1 MPIIKP
7 LETKSNQSALFKVL
21 FLVTLIGTGILL
33 DKIFTKQKVEIPS
46 ILGKSQEIKLP
57 TQEKIIEQIQGNDI
71 IKDSIKKVED
81 MGGIVLGEA
90 TDTLTKL
97 TSDAGSLVSNVVY
110 ENTIGKVIEQI
121 VKLPKD
127 QQEKIKE
134 QICK

>member
-1 MPIIKP
+1 
-7 LETKSNQSALFKVL
+7 
-21 FLVTLIGTGILL
+21 LL

-121 VKLPKD
+121 VKLPQD
-127 QQEKIKE
+127 QQEKIKA

>member
-1 MPIIKP
+1 MIIKP
-7 LETKSNQSALFKVL
+7 LEKKSNQSALFRVL

-33 DKIFTKQKVEIPS
+33 DRIFIKQKAEIPS
-46 ILGKSQEIKLP
+46 ILGKSQVIKFP
-57 TQEKIIEQIQGNDI
+57 TQEKIVEQIQGSDLV
-71 IKDSIKKVED
+71 KDSIKKVED
-81 MGGIVLGEA
+81 IGGVVLGEA

-110 ENTIGKVIEQI
+110 NNTIGKVVEQI

-127 QQEKIKE
+127 QQDKIKE

>member
-1 MPIIKP
+1 MIIKP
-7 LETKSNQSALFKVL
+7 LEKKSNQSALFRVL

-33 DKIFTKQKVEIPS
+33 DRIFIKQKAEIPS
-46 ILGKSQEIKLP
+46 ILGKSQVIKFP
-57 TQEKIIEQIQGNDI
+57 TQEKIVEQIQGSDLV
-71 IKDSIKKVED
+71 KDSIKKVED
-81 MGGIVLGEA
+81 MGGVVLGEA

-110 ENTIGKVIEQI
+110 NNTIGKVVEQI

>member
-1 MPIIKP
+1 MIIKP
-7 LETKSNQSALFKVL
+7 LEKKSNQSALFRVL

-33 DKIFTKQKVEIPS
+33 DRIFIKQKAEIPS
-46 ILGKSQEIKLP
+46 ILGKSQVIKFP
-57 TQEKIIEQIQGNDI
+57 TQEKIVEQIQGSDLV
-71 IKDSIKKVED
+71 KDSIKKVED
-81 MGGIVLGEA
+81 IGGVVLGEA

>member
-1 MPIIKP
+1 MIIKP
-7 LETKSNQSALFKVL
+7 LEKKSDRSALFRVL

-33 DKIFTKQKVEIPS
+33 DRIFIKQKAEIPS
-46 ILGKSQEIKLP
+46 ILGKSQVIKFP
-57 TQEKIIEQIQGNDI
+57 TQEKIVEQIQGSDLV
-71 IKDSIKKVED
+71 KDSIKKVED
-81 MGGIVLGEA
+81 IGGVVLGEA

-121 VKLPKD
+121 VKLPQD
-127 QQEKIKE
+127 QQEKIKA

>member
-1 MPIIKP
+1 MIIKP
-7 LETKSNQSALFKVL
+7 LEKKSNQSALFRVL

-33 DKIFTKQKVEIPS
+33 DRIFIKQKAEIPS
-46 ILGKSQEIKLP
+46 ILGKSQVIKFP
-57 TQEKIIEQIQGNDI
+57 TQEKIVEQIQGSDLV
-71 IKDSIKKVED
+71 KDSIKKVED
-81 MGGIVLGEA
+81 MGGVVLGET

-110 ENTIGKVIEQI
+110 NNTIGKVVEQI

-127 QQEKIKE
+127 QQDKIKE

>member
-1 MPIIKP
+1 MIIKP
-7 LETKSNQSALFKVL
+7 LEKKSNQSALFRVL

-33 DKIFTKQKVEIPS
+33 DRIFIKQKAEIPS
-46 ILGKSQEIKLP
+46 ILGKSQVIKFP
-57 TQEKIIEQIQGNDI
+57 TQEKIVEQIQGSDLV
-71 IKDSIKKVED
+71 KDSIKKVED
-81 MGGIVLGEA
+81 IGGVVLGEA

-121 VKLPKD
+121 VKLPQD
-127 QQEKIKE
+127 QQEKIKA

>member
-1 MPIIKP
+1 MIIKP
-7 LETKSNQSALFKVL
+7 LEKKSNQSALFRVL

-33 DKIFTKQKVEIPS
+33 DRIFIKQKAEIPS
-46 ILGKSQEIKLP
+46 ILGKSQVIKFP
-57 TQEKIIEQIQGNDI
+57 TQEKIVEQIQGSDLV
-71 IKDSIKKVED
+71 KDSIKKVED
-81 MGGIVLGEA
+81 MGGVVLGEA

-127 QQEKIKE
+127 QQEKIKA

>member
-1 MPIIKP
+1 MIIKP
-7 LETKSNQSALFKVL
+7 LEKKSNQSALFRVL

-33 DKIFTKQKVEIPS
+33 DKIFTKQKAEIPR
-46 ILGKSQEIKLP
+46 ILGKSQEIKFP
-57 TQEKIIEQIQGNDI
+57 TQEKIVEQIQGSDLV
-71 IKDSIKKVED
+71 KDSIKKVED
-81 MGGIVLGEA
+81 IGGVVLGEA

>member
-1 MPIIKP
+1 MIIKP
-7 LETKSNQSALFKVL
+7 LEKKSNQSALFRVL

-33 DKIFTKQKVEIPS
+33 DRIFIKQKAEIPS
-46 ILGKSQEIKLP
+46 ILGKSQVIKFP
-57 TQEKIIEQIQGNDI
+57 TQEKIVEQIQGSDLV
-71 IKDSIKKVED
+71 KDSIKKVED
-81 MGGIVLGEA
+81 MGGVVLGEA

>member
-1 MPIIKP
+1 MIIKP
-7 LETKSNQSALFKVL
+7 LEKKSNQSALFRVL

-33 DKIFTKQKVEIPS
+33 DRIFIKQKAEIPS
-46 ILGKSQEIKLP
+46 ILGKSQVIKFP
-57 TQEKIIEQIQGNDI
+57 TQEKIVEQIQGSDLV
-71 IKDSIKKVED
+71 KDSIKKVED
-81 MGGIVLGEA
+81 IGGVVLGEA

-110 ENTIGKVIEQI
+110 NNTIGKVVEQI